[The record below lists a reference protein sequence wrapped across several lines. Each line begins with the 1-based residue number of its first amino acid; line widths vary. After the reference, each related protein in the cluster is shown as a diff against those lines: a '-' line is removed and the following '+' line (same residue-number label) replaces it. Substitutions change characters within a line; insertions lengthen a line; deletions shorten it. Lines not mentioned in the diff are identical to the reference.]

1 MCHSEEAQFVATEES
16 QDKTDRDPSAEFTLE
31 CNEGS
36 QDDILH
42 FEVKIMKKQV
52 EIISHE
58 IPYQGYF
65 RIEKYK
71 LRHELFAGGWTEP
84 MEREVFERGQ
94 AAAVLPYD
102 PKLNKVI
109 LIEQFRI
116 GAMQDEASPWLLEIV
131 AGIIDKGETPEEVC
145 VREAEE
151 EAGLKIEQLLPIT
164 RYWVSPGGCAEHF
177 DLFCGEVDASHAGGI
192 HGLDHEHED
201 IKVHVV
207 DVEQAFSMV
216 RSGLIKNPPAI
227 IALQWLELKLLR
239 SEVRFPPNGVRS

>member
-1 MCHSEEAQFVATEES
+1 
-16 QDKTDRDPSAEFTLE
+16 
-31 CNEGS
+31 
-36 QDDILH
+36 
-42 FEVKIMKKQV
+42 MKKQV

-84 MEREVFERGQ
+84 MEREVFERGR

-102 PKLNKVI
+102 PKLNKVV

-116 GAMQDEASPWLLEIV
+116 GAMQDKKSPWLLEVV

-145 VREAEE
+145 VREAKE
-151 EAGLKIEQLLPIT
+151 EADLEILQLLPIAH
-164 RYWVSPGGCAEHF
+164 YWVSPGGCTEYF
-177 DLFCGEVDASHAGGI
+177 DLFCGKVDASKAGGI

-207 DVEQAFSMV
+207 DVAKAFDMV

-227 IALQWLELKLLR
+227 IGLQWLELRLQR
-239 SEVRFPPNGVRS
+239 GEIF

>member
-1 MCHSEEAQFVATEES
+1 
-16 QDKTDRDPSAEFTLE
+16 
-31 CNEGS
+31 
-36 QDDILH
+36 
-42 FEVKIMKKQV
+42 MKKQV

-58 IPYQGYF
+58 VPFQGYF

-84 MEREVFERGQ
+84 MEREVFERGR

-102 PKLNKVI
+102 PKLNKVV

-116 GAMQDEASPWLLEIV
+116 GAMADEASPWLLEVV
-131 AGIIDKGETPEEVC
+131 AGIIDEGEVPEEVC
-145 VREAEE
+145 VREARE
-151 EAGLKIEQLLPIT
+151 EAGLIILQLLPIT
-164 RYWVSPGGCAEHF
+164 RYWVSPGGCTEHI
-177 DLFCGEVDASHAGGI
+177 DLFCGEVDASKASGI

-207 DVEQAFSMV
+207 DVEKAFDMV

-227 IALQWLELKLLR
+227 IALQWLELTLGR
-239 SEVRFPPNGVRS
+239 GTVFGSCHSAV